1 MLLAVAGQLT
11 QGAIHQHKDGRHTP
25 VRHEQALLNTATC
38 KPVTVG
44 TSAFTMVAFHQLHI
58 KGDRETA
65 LTFNKVVPKCCDYE
79 LIE

>member
-1 MLLAVAGQLT
+1 MLLAVAGRLT
-11 QGAIHQHKDGRHTP
+11 QGAIIQHKDGRHTP

-65 LTFNKVVPKCCDYE
+65 LT
-79 LIE
+79 